1 MFVLVAGMAHVLH
14 PKRAMRRVIASFV
27 GLLLLSECAATQD
40 PHWWASVTAA
50 RQAATEKRTADAES
64 QWRQALAEAER
75 SGPDS
80 WQVAYTL
87 QERARFYASQR
98 RNDETEQD
106 LKRALAIHEKIA
118 PGSPASA
125 RTLTDLAHLYHSEGR
140 YSEAEPLYERALP
153 IAEASFG
160 PAHRNVEVI
169 VYLLANLYAN
179 EGKYADAERLYKRLV
194 VDTAIDHQALEDL
207 ALLYEAQG
215 RYAEAEPL
223 RQRLLESAEKT
234 GSPREIAQ
242 NLQSDAALMR
252 RMGRSAEAA
261 EMEARAL
268 AIFPALPRTPT
279 AKPRIIFDKVEILAV
294 TPPQVQLIN
303 GGFARFEMTASV
315 HYILQS
321 ADTAAL
327 QLSPV
332 HFQSPGCVV
341 GSASLLH
348 AGPLQQ
354 ITRGEGRQT
363 VLIRWFA
370 PRAPGSAKPDD
381 QGSMTI
387 RTALWSDQDSQ
398 HSRRLLPSSGQSRE
412 LCYEL
417 PAPKSGQSNE

>member
-1 MFVLVAGMAHVLH
+1 M
-14 PKRAMRRVIASFV
+14 
-27 GLLLLSECAATQD
+27 
-40 PHWWASVTAA
+40 TAA
-50 RQAATEKRTADAES
+50 HRAVTEKRAADAGT

-87 QERARFYASQR
+87 QEQARFYASQR
-98 RNDETEQD
+98 RNDEAEQA
-106 LKRALAIHEKIA
+106 LKRAVAIDEKLT
-118 PGSPASA
+118 PRSPALA
-125 RTLTDLAHLYHSEGR
+125 RALTDLAHLYHSEER

-153 IAEASFG
+153 MAEAIFG
-160 PAHRNVEVI
+160 PKHRNVEVI

-179 EGKYADAERLYKRLV
+179 EGKYADAERLYKRLA

-207 ALLYEAQG
+207 ALLYEGQR

-234 GSPREIAQ
+234 GSPSAIAQ
-242 NLQSDAALMR
+242 SLQSDAALMR
-252 RMGRSAEAA
+252 RMGRSVEAA

-268 AIFPALPRTPT
+268 AIFPGLPRMPT
-279 AKPRIIFDKVEILAV
+279 ARPRIIFDKVEILDV
-294 TPPQVQLIN
+294 TSPQVQLIN
-303 GGFARFEMTASV
+303 GGYYRFEMTASV
-315 HYILQS
+315 HYVLQS

-341 GSASLLH
+341 GSASLFH
-348 AGPLQQ
+348 AGPLQK
-354 ITRGEGRQT
+354 IARGEGSQT

-370 PRAPGSAKPDD
+370 PRA
-381 QGSMTI
+381 QGSPNGDGEGSVTI
-387 RTALWSDQDSQ
+387 RTALWSDQDNQ
-398 HSRRLLPSSGQSRE
+398 HRRQPIPSSGQPRD

-417 PAPKSGQSNE
+417 PAPLSSQPNAPGS